1 MDECNYCNGL
11 VQWMSVTTVM
21 GLTRPSIPPEW
32 PGWILK
38 KQEGRTIGHVTLP
51 SWEET
56 RRKDYRSRNTTIV
69 ASMLE
74 NEEKWKIME
83 IMAGN
88 IIGKKKKYA
97 RLRRKVNYVWNSSKT
112 NSLPAIPGG
121 IDNSC

>member
-1 MDECNYCNGL
+1 MARVD
-11 VQWMSVTTVM
+11 
-21 GLTRPSIPPEW
+21 P
-32 PGWILK
+32 
-38 KQEGRTIGHVTLP
+38 
-51 SWEET
+51 EET